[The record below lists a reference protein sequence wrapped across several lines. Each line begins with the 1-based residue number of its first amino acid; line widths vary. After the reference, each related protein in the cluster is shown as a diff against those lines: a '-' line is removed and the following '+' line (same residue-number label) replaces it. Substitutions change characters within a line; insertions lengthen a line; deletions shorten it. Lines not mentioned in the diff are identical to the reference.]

1 MINTPSK
8 NDELEPLIQTRQA
21 SLEDQEAILQFTL
34 DEAIEAEGRVEE
46 IEVIQKAVQ
55 RALEEPEQTAY
66 YFVAFREPEAND
78 QSEDGS
84 LNAISAENPHQ
95 ELLGHVSVTREWSD
109 WNNAHYVWVTSMY
122 VKPSAR
128 GIGVM
133 KQLLEEVDDYAR
145 SIGSPEVRIYVHQG
159 NQRGTRAWLREGFSE
174 TSYWMGHRQ
183 VLPKDSKL
191 S

>member
-66 YFVAFREPEAND
+66 YFVAFREPEANE
-78 QSEDGS
+78 QAEDGS
-84 LNAISAENPHQ
+84 LNAISAEPPHQ

-183 VLPKDSKL
+183 VLPRDSKL